1 MLWMINLMQSKVRK
15 PQRSLRDMN
24 MVQNARIDVP
34 ILPDS
39 AIVPGSTDRKT
50 ILPTTPLGPDMS
62 EESKQK

>member
-1 MLWMINLMQSKVRK
+1 MLWKIDLMQSKVRK

-39 AIVPGSTDRKT
+39 VGNLPCHSAIVPGSID
-50 ILPTTPLGPDMS
+50 
-62 EESKQK
+62 